1 MSFFVYILFSLKDK
15 KLYVGHTDNLEK
27 RLKDHNGGKVK
38 STERRKPLILLYDE
52 KFSTRSLAAR
62 REKFLKSL
70 YGARFKQKLVK
81 DYLKNKKEILK

>member
-1 MSFFVYILFSLKDK
+1 LKDK

-27 RLKDHNGGKVK
+27 RLNEHNDGKVI
-38 STERRKPLILLYDE
+38 STQKRRPLILLHNE
-52 KFSTRSLAAR
+52 RFLTRSLAMR

-81 DYLKNKKEILK
+81 NYLKNKKEILK